1 MPLDPD
7 SLINVSHEVKKL
19 LPTLDPLDPQ
29 NRLAAIEAVRRIIK
43 RYRYTPDVVQR
54 LSVILSRFTE
64 HQRSELLDYLPN
76 PPPLSMSQE
85 EIDQC
90 FQERRLTLDDPAER
104 AMIYRHL
111 IYEVMMF
118 GAGRLLLNWLRDHPQ
133 GTTPA
138 EVDLLASL
146 HDEFLYADV
155 SNAWPPPST
164 PRIFP
169 PWRPNVSYTW
179 ACLMRA
185 IAPGRAFELAKTT
198 PNSEVCEALV
208 DKLPGGFALFKA
220 RFPNWS
226 EDEKQREREYLE
238 TLHEDDFP

>member
-1 MPLDPD
+1 
-7 SLINVSHEVKKL
+7 
-19 LPTLDPLDPQ
+19 
-29 NRLAAIEAVRRIIK
+29 
-43 RYRYTPDVVQR
+43 
-54 LSVILSRFTE
+54 
-64 HQRSELLDYLPN
+64 
-76 PPPLSMSQE
+76 
-85 EIDQC
+85 
-90 FQERRLTLDDPAER
+90 
-104 AMIYRHL
+104 
-111 IYEVMMF
+111 MF

-185 IAPGRAFELAKTT
+185 IAPNRAFEIAKTT
-198 PNSEVCEALV
+198 PNSEVCETLV
-208 DKLPGGFALFKA
+208 DKMPGGYELLKA

-226 EDEKQREREYLE
+226 EEEKQREREYLD